1 MKCYMVTFK
10 CEQNGGV
17 WDRIVVFYADG
28 YCDLVEQICEF
39 QEDWEEHSDVII
51 ISKEIKEIK

>member
-1 MKCYMVTFK
+1 MVTFK

-28 YCDLVEQICEF
+28 CCDLVEQICEY
-39 QEDWEEHSDVII
+39 QEELEETSNLIVIY
-51 ISKEIKEIK
+51 KEVKQV